1 MGISLESSRAEAL
14 GNKNAEIARRFC
26 RALQTGF
33 RPLGYWSC
41 LHKHVSYPAAA
52 GRHSIPSRNSAENQ
66 PEITVRMLGEKI
78 VARYSTFSWWWPYH
92 RMFVR
97 PDRRRSENYGAGF
110 MTEVAIRLHSASS
123 IHLPHAN
130 MRWHIGD
137 HRLYAI
143 AYESEASMHCRPIS
157 EEVSSRRAEREVGPR
172 LSWDGESA
180 CRKSISQT

>member
-1 MGISLESSRAEAL
+1 MRHGSLCLIQKNKWAFLWKAPERRPWGI
-14 GNKNAEIARRFC
+14 KTRRSPGAFAG
-26 RALQTGF
+26 RSKLAF
-33 RPLGYWSC
+33 APLGYWSC

-110 MTEVAIRLHSASS
+110 MTEVAIRLHSGSS
-123 IHLPHAN
+123 IHLPHAK
-130 MRWHIGD
+130 
-137 HRLYAI
+137 YAI
-143 AYESEASMHCRPIS
+143 AYCRPSFLCHRI
-157 EEVSSRRAEREVGPR
+157 
-172 LSWDGESA
+172 
-180 CRKSISQT
+180 